1 MKRIL
6 LFLYLLLHLPVGGC
20 VVFAQQYT
28 GMTGLLHVPSA
39 EMDTI
44 ENLRLGVHALPTEM
58 MPDDMRFEGE
68 KYASS
73 NWYVSAMPLKW
84 LEVGY
89 SFTLMKFRK
98 NLNKKSDE
106 IGFYSKDRY
115 FSLRLRPLNEGRY
128 WPSVVIGGNDV
139 IGQRDGDSYSFYF
152 RNFYVAASKHI
163 DLPFGVVGGHLAY
176 RKWAKSYNSRWDGV
190 VGGITLRPSV
200 YSPLRAIAEYDGD
213 GINIGAD
220 CVLFRYVQLQA
231 SLMKCRYLSVGAALR
246 IDLK

>member
-1 MKRIL
+1 MKRRIL
-6 LFLYLLLHLPVGGC
+6 SLLLLLLLPVGSC

-44 ENLRLGVHALPTEM
+44 ETLRLGVHAIPAEM
-58 MPDDMRFEGE
+58 MPDEMRFEGE

-73 NWYVSAMPLKW
+73 SWYVSAMPLKW
-84 LEVGY
+84 LEAGY
-89 SFTLMKFRK
+89 SFTLMKFHR
-98 NLNKKSDE
+98 NLNKNSDE
-106 IGFYSKDRY
+106 VGFYSKDRY
-115 FSLRLRPLNEGRY
+115 FSLRLRPLKEGRY

-139 IGQRDGDSYSFYF
+139 IGQRDGDSESFYF

-163 DLPFGVVGGHLAY
+163 DLPFGVLGGHLAY
-176 RKWAKSYNSRWDGV
+176 RKWAKSFNNRWDGV
-190 VGGITLRPSV
+190 VGGITLRPSI

-213 GINIGAD
+213 GINIGTD

-231 SLMKCRYLSVGAALR
+231 SLMKCRYLSAGAAVRIELR
-246 IDLK
+246 

>member
-1 MKRIL
+1 MKKL
-6 LFLYLLLHLPVGGC
+6 LSMLLLLLLPMGC
-20 VVFAQQYT
+20 SSIFAQQYT

-44 ENLRLGVHALPTEM
+44 ENLRLGVHAIPAEM
-58 MPDDMRFEGE
+58 MPDEMRFEGE

-73 NWYVSAMPLKW
+73 SWYVSAMPLKW
-84 LEVGY
+84 LEAGY
-89 SFTLMKFRK
+89 NFTLMKFYR
-98 NLNKKSDE
+98 NLNKNSNE
-106 IGFYSKDRY
+106 VGFYSKDRY
-115 FSLRLRPLNEGRY
+115 FSVRLRPLNEGRY

-139 IGQRDGDSYSFYF
+139 IGQRDGDSQSFYF

-163 DLPFGVVGGHLAY
+163 DLPFGEVGGHLAY
-176 RKWAKSYNSRWDGV
+176 RKWTKSFNSRWDGV

-213 GINIGAD
+213 GINIGTD

-231 SLMKCRYLSVGAALR
+231 SLMHCRYLSAGAAVRIELR
-246 IDLK
+246 

>member
-1 MKRIL
+1 MRK
-6 LFLYLLLHLPVGGC
+6 FLSLLLLLLLPMANSYII
-20 VVFAQQYT
+20 AQQYA

-44 ENLRLGVHALPTEM
+44 VNFRLGVHAIPTDM
-58 MPDDMRFEGE
+58 MPDGIRFEGE

-98 NLNKKSDE
+98 NLDKESDE

-115 FSLRLRPLNEGRY
+115 FSLHLRLLNEGRY

-139 IGQRDGDSYSFYF
+139 IGQRDGDSESFYF
-152 RNFYVAASKHI
+152 RNFYLATSKHL
-163 DLPFGVVGGHLAY
+163 DLPFGVVGGHLTY
-176 RKWAKSYNSRWDGV
+176 RKWTRSYNSRWDGV
-190 VGGITLRPSV
+190 VGGITLRPSI

-220 CVLFRYVQLQA
+220 CMLFRYVLLQA
-231 SLMKCRYLSVGAALR
+231 SLIKCRYLSVGGAIR
-246 IDLK
+246 IELK